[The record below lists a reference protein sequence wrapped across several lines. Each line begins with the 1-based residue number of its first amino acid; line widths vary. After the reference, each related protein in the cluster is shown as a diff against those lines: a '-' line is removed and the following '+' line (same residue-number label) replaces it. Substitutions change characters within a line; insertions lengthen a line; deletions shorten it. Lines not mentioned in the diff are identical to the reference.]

1 MKKRI
6 SVCLVLRLGWLAS
19 YAQEPA
25 DSLAQPAAEQSE
37 SAPRPTTDE
46 LWDMANTA
54 YINGNFHSAAE
65 VYEEILSRGVSSV
78 KLYYNLANA
87 YF

>member
-6 SVCLVLRLGWLAS
+6 SVCLVLLLGWLAS

-65 VYEEILSRGVSSV
+65 STKRFFPAG
-78 KLYYNLANA
+78 KLRETLL
-87 YF
+87 

>member
-1 MKKRI
+1 MI
-6 SVCLVLRLGWLAS
+6 LCFLLSLALAAVS
-19 YAQEPA
+19 FAQEPA

-65 VYEEILSRGVSSV
+65 VYEEILSRGVSLS
-78 KLYYNLANA
+78 LIHI
-87 YF
+87 